1 MNREQQH
8 QLKDLLQTF
17 SDVLAV
23 KDEDCTHTN
32 LALHDIDTGEARPIR
47 LHPQCLSLTKQ
58 VVA

>member
-32 LALHDIDTGEARPIR
+32 LALHDIDTGEARPIH
-47 LHPQCLSLTKQ
+47 LHPQCLSLAKQ